1 MEANSFWIEGPDRGV
16 IRRQCLP
23 TPAADEAR
31 VRTLFSG
38 ISRGTESLVFRGRV
52 PESQY
57 LAMRA
62 PFQEGAFPG
71 PVKYGYMAVGE
82 VEDGPDELLGRS
94 VFCLHPHQDRFVVP
108 AAALRPLPDG
118 LPAERAILAANMET
132 AVNGLWDAMP
142 GLGDRV
148 VVVGGGVIGL
158 LQAWLCRQIPG
169 TEVTLLDTNPQRA
182 EVAEVLGLH
191 FALPDQALAEAD
203 LVIHA
208 SGQAAGLRRA
218 LTLAGVEA
226 TILEMSWYGEQTV
239 AVPLGE
245 AFHSRRLTIRS
256 SQVGRL
262 PATRLARWD
271 YERRMRLALRLL
283 CDPVL
288 DVLITG
294 ESRFDEVPALMPVLT
309 NDPGATLC
317 HRIRYP

>member
-294 ESRFDEVPALMPVLT
+294 ESRFDELPALMPVLT
-309 NDPGATLC
+309 NDPGDTLC

>member
-82 VEDGPDELLGRS
+82 VEDGPGELLGRS

-294 ESRFDEVPALMPVLT
+294 ESRFDELPALMPVLT